1 MKTLELNMKKY
12 FRKTTSIALI
22 SLCGLSLTGL
32 AIAMPNGDSGN
43 MMKRSHF
50 QLEREYTLT
59 EINTLVAAKL
69 LRSRDTEQ
77 TLESI
82 EKTESGTF
90 MVQIS
95 KASGEDKI
103 IELNVFGAP
112 VDAPIPGLFNKPGGK
127 HSKGGRSNKGW
138 AQHQQGGNL
147 NDPMQ
152 SNMRQDN
159 KPFMNDKMTMTDEQK
174 QEKRDAFLQKNALT
188 LEEVTTLAKAK
199 IIRLNQDKLK
209 LGQVTNNDDGGYTV
223 TILTIEDVLVSRIK
237 LNEAGFPEFKKR
249 HHKG

>member
-1 MKTLELNMKKY
+1 MKKY
-12 FRKTTSIALI
+12 FKKTTSIALI

-32 AIAMPNGDSGN
+32 AIAMPNSDSGN
-43 MMKRSHF
+43 MMKRGHF

-82 EKTESGTF
+82 EKTTSGTF

-95 KASGEDKI
+95 SASGEDKN

-127 HSKGGRSNKGW
+127 HGKGGKSNRGQW
-138 AQHQQGGNL
+138 AQHQKGDDMNEG
-147 NDPMQ
+147 MQ
-152 SNMRQDN
+152 DEMRQDN
-159 KPFMNDKMTMTDEQK
+159 KQFMNDKMAMTDEQK
-174 QEKRDAFLQKNALT
+174 QEKRDTFIQKNALT

-209 LGQVTNNDDGGYTV
+209 LGLVTNNDDGGYTV
-223 TILTIEDVLVSRIK
+223 TILTTDDVLVSRIK

-249 HHKG
+249 HHRG